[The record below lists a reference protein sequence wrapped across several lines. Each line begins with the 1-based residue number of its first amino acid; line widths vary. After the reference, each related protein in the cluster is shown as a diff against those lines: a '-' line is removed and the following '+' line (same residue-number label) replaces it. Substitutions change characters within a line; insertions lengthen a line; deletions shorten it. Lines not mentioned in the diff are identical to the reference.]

1 MRFLKVADFNT
12 MYNFLEIPN
21 PWYDI
26 FLNINTFTEK
36 ILTPKSKA
44 KILPLL
50 KPGFSPSVTKIID
63 VWLFI

>member
-1 MRFLKVADFNT
+1 

-26 FLNINTFTEK
+26 FLIINTFTEK

-50 KPGFSPSVTKIID
+50 EPGFSPSVTKIID